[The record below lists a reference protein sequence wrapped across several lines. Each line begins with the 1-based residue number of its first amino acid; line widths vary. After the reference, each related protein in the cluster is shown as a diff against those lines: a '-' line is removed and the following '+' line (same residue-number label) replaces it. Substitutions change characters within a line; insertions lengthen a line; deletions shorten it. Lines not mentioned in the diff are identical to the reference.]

1 MKNQIT
7 ATTKDQQ
14 RGFTLVELMVVIA
27 VLSAIL
33 VLAAPGYQAL
43 ILNNR
48 SLSEVYALRAT
59 LSNARSEA
67 MARRARVVV
76 CPTSDG
82 VTCNAALPNWLPG
95 YMSFVDTDRDT
106 VPDPNDPDEEIIQ
119 YEARGVEAIL
129 SFDNANNLVRF
140 TPRGDALNSQ
150 GTFTFCD
157 ERGAGNARALILN
170 PVGSVRSATDTDGDD
185 IVNDAGG
192 ANVGC

>member
-1 MKNQIT
+1 MKNR
-7 ATTKDQQ
+7 TTFSNSDRR
-14 RGFTLVELMVVIA
+14 RGFTMVELMVVIA
-27 VLSAIL
+27 VLGAIL

-67 MARRARVVV
+67 IARRAPVVV

-82 VTCNAALPNWLPG
+82 AACDAALPNWLPG
-95 YMSFVDTDRDT
+95 YMSFVDTNNDT

-129 SFDNANNLVRF
+129 AFDNANNLVRF
-140 TPRGDALNSQ
+140 SPRGDAITTQ
-150 GTFTFCD
+150 GTFSFCD

-170 PVGSVRSATDTDGDD
+170 AVGSVRSAEDTDDD
-185 IVNDAGG
+185 GIVNDAGG
-192 ANVGC
+192 TNVGC